1 MNIFSNY
8 IPNKV
13 ITVDDKDPL
22 WMNESVKKKIIVKKF
37 ACKSFNANNKNYYAY
52 LEFQTV

>member
-13 ITVDDKDPL
+13 ITVYDKDPL
-22 WMNESVKKKIIVKKF
+22 WMNESVKKIIVKKF

-52 LEFQTV
+52 LKFQTV